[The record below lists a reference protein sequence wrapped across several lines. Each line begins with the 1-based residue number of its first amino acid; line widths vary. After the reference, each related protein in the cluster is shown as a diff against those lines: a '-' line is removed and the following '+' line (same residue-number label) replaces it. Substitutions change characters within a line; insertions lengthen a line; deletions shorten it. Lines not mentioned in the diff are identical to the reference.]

1 MHIVTLQRQLWVSRI
16 APKLREVW
24 RRFLQVLDDFA
35 EARARKAVRQSELL
49 RVQREIDSYHE
60 LIVDRSLLRLGE
72 HHMKPSEVQRQ
83 SMSLHTLSLSG

>member
-1 MHIVTLQRQLWVSRI
+1 MHIVTPQRQLWVSRI

-49 RVQREIDSYHE
+49 RVQREMDSYHE
-60 LIVDRSLLRLGE
+60 LIVDRSLLLQLGE
-72 HHMKPSEVQRQ
+72 HNMKPSPSSPEVQRR
-83 SMSLHTLSLSG
+83 H